1 VGVGSVG
8 FDTNEEV
15 IQMAETMKA
24 QVFYEGEKMEL
35 EEIPVPQVT
44 DVDVLVQVKNCG
56 ICGSDIS
63 YYYGLSPVGTETG
76 KGPIVLGH
84 EFTGEVVE
92 VGAVARSLNLFK
104 PGDRVVVNPVQH
116 CNACY
121 ACAAG
126 HTNLCANLSVPGV
139 TSDGGFAEYCVS
151 RYTGLFKLPDTV
163 SYAAGAFTEPLA
175 CAVYGLKK
183 LEIEPGQFVAIFGP
197 GPMGLMM
204 VQLAK
209 SVGAGKVALIGTRDY
224 RLEAGK
230 EWGADYVFNTGD
242 SKSPYYVED
251 LKEAI
256 ADLTHGALAERAIV
270 PTSSNQAFEQAIDIT
285 GNAAILVHFGLP
297 NEGDVI
303 RVPALSTHTMD
314 KQIRFSWLAPLVW
327 PTAIRA
333 ISEGLLDVESL
344 VTETAPLVET
354 EQAIRA
360 LTERVDDPIKVQ
372 ITP

>member
-1 VGVGSVG
+1 
-8 FDTNEEV
+8 
-15 IQMAETMKA
+15 MAENMKA

-35 EEIPVPQVT
+35 EEVPIPQVT
-44 DVDVLVQVKNCG
+44 DVDVLVRVKNCG

-76 KGPIVLGH
+76 KGPLVLGH

-92 VGAVARSLNLFK
+92 VGAVAKSMELFK

-126 HTNLCANLSVPGV
+126 QTNLCANLYVPGV
-139 TSDGGFAEYCVS
+139 TANGGFAEYCNS

-163 SYAAGAFTEPLA
+163 SDAAGAFTEPLA

-183 LEIEPGQFVAIFGP
+183 LEIEPGHFVAVFGP
-197 GPMGLMM
+197 GPIGLMI

-230 EWGADYVFNTGD
+230 KWGADYVINVND
-242 SKSPYYVED
+242 EKSPYYAKD

-256 ADLTHGALAERAIV
+256 ADLTHGALADRAIV
-270 PTSSNQAFEQAIDIT
+270 PTSSNAAFEQAIDIT

-314 KQIRFSWLAPLVW
+314 KEIRFSWLAPLAW
-327 PTAIRA
+327 PAAIRSIA
-333 ISEGLLDVESL
+333 EGLVDVESL
-344 VTETAPLVET
+344 TSDTVPLAQTSE
-354 EQAIRA
+354 AIRN
-360 LTERVDDPIKVQ
+360 LKERIGDPVKVQ
-372 ITP
+372 VTP

>member
-1 VGVGSVG
+1 
-8 FDTNEEV
+8 
-15 IQMAETMKA
+15 MAEKMKA
-24 QVFYEGEKMEL
+24 QVFYEGEKMAL
-35 EEIPVPQVT
+35 EEIPVPAVT
-44 DVDVLVQVKNCG
+44 DVDVLVRVKNCG

-63 YYYGLSPVGTETG
+63 YYYGLSPVGTATG

-92 VGAVARSLNLFK
+92 VGAVAKSLNLFK

-126 HTNLCANLSVPGV
+126 HTNLCANLYVPGV
-139 TSDGGFAEYCVS
+139 TNDGGFAEYCVS

-183 LEIEPGQFVAIFGP
+183 LEIEPGHFVAIFGP

-224 RLEAGK
+224 RLETGQK
-230 EWGADYVFNTGD
+230 WGADYIFNTQD
-242 SKSPYYVED
+242 KKSPYYVED

-270 PTSSNQAFEQAIDIT
+270 PTSSNEAFEQAIDIT

-303 RVPALSTHTMD
+303 HVPALSTHTMD
-314 KQIRFSWLAPLVW
+314 KEIRFSWLAPLVW

-333 ISEGLLDVESL
+333 ISEGLLDLESL
-344 VTETAPLVET
+344 VTDTVPLVQT
-354 EQAIRA
+354 EEAIRA
-360 LTERVDDPIKVQ
+360 LTEPVDDPIKVQ

>member
-1 VGVGSVG
+1 
-8 FDTNEEV
+8 
-15 IQMAETMKA
+15 MAEKMKA
-24 QVFYEGEKMEL
+24 QVFYEGEKMEM
-35 EEIPVPQVT
+35 EEISVPEVT

-63 YYYGLSPVGTETG
+63 YYYGLSPVGTESG
-76 KGPIVLGH
+76 KGPLVLGH

-92 VGAVARSLNLFK
+92 VGAVAKSRDLFK

-126 HTNLCANLSVPGV
+126 QTNLCANLYVPGV
-139 TSDGGFAEYCVS
+139 TADGGFAEYCVS
-151 RYTGLFKLPDTV
+151 RYTGLFKLPDSV

-175 CAVYGLKK
+175 CAVYGLQK

-209 SVGAGKVALIGTRDY
+209 STGAGKVALIGTRDY

-230 EWGADYVFNTGD
+230 QWGADYVFNTVD
-242 SKSPYYVED
+242 EKSPYYAED

-256 ADLTHGALAERAIV
+256 ADLTHGALAHRAIV
-270 PTSSNQAFEQAIDIT
+270 PTSSNDAFEQAIDIT

-297 NEGDVI
+297 NEDDVI
-303 RVPALSTHTMD
+303 HVPALSTHTMD
-314 KQIRFSWLAPLVW
+314 KEIRFSWLAPLTW

-344 VTETAPLVET
+344 VTDAAPLERT
-354 EQAIRA
+354 EEAIRD
-360 LTERVDDPIKVQ
+360 LKDRIEDPIKVQ